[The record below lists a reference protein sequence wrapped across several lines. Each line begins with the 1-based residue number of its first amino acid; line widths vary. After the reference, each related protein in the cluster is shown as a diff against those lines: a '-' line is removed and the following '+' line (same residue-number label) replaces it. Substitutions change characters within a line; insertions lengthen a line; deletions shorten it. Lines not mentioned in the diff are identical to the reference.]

1 MLQVKHEV
9 DWGESSSEKDD
20 SETISAEIATEDN
33 NDVLAALDVAGNLEK
48 DNMTTHIVA
57 DLSCASQPSN
67 TSRNETLPEKRIL
80 NIKSAKGSVGFVS
93 GNPRLVR
100 GNKSFQSV
108 ATSKPPAMAP
118 PPPPRANRGH
128 DKMNQQATRKFDN
141 SFAWHFGGRR
151 VWSWMHDGVT
161 PNGWIELCENG
172 HLCTDLCSSGEG
184 SWK

>member
-9 DWGESSSEKDD
+9 DWGESSSEEDG

-80 NIKSAKGSVGFVS
+80 
-93 GNPRLVR
+93 
-100 GNKSFQSV
+100 
-108 ATSKPPAMAP
+108 TSSLQKV
-118 PPPPRANRGH
+118 
-128 DKMNQQATRKFDN
+128 Q
-141 SFAWHFGGRR
+141 W
-151 VWSWMHDGVT
+151 
-161 PNGWIELCENG
+161 EL
-172 HLCTDLCSSGEG
+172 
-184 SWK
+184 